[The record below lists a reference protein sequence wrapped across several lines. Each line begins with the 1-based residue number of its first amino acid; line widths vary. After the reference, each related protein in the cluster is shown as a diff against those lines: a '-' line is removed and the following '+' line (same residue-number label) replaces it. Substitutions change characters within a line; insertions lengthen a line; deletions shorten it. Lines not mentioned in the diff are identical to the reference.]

1 MNLNGSITYKYE
13 KGTSVNLKNIRVIY
27 AGEMLLQTETSVI
40 KICANCY
47 HNAEKQFFAV
57 ESIGSKESIPF
68 WIYFDTK
75 GVVNFRMNRD
85 IIKSLELFSVYK
97 FIQSLNQSDCSVK
110 IKKGLGF
117 DELFIFSINEK
128 IKKDG
133 DYDLLETFA
142 IVESRFGEVL
152 SEKGIILSL
161 PEKYSLEDKK
171 AICKL
176 GLTLKD
182 MEFQLG
188 FQNEEDYKNIN
199 RPGFVFDFDQ
209 DWRRYVIFQGKK
221 LTLVANG
228 SGEFIRFDDQK
239 QSAVFKMTKPK
250 YIYLEVD

>member
-142 IVESRFGEVL
+142 IVESRFGVVL

-161 PEKYSLEDKK
+161 PEKKEITVFVEKSNPIICGQSYK
-171 AICKL
+171 ASTIVNYESRVI
-176 GLTLKD
+176 LT
-182 MEFQLG
+182 
-188 FQNEEDYKNIN
+188 
-199 RPGFVFDFDQ
+199 
-209 DWRRYVIFQGKK
+209 KK
-221 LTLVANG
+221 LHRVRL
-228 SGEFIRFDDQK
+228 
-239 QSAVFKMTKPK
+239 
-250 YIYLEVD
+250 